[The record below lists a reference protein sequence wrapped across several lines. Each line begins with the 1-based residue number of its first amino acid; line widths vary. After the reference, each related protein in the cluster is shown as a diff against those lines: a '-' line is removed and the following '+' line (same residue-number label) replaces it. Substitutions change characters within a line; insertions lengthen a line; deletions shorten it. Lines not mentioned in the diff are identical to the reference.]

1 MNATPIG
8 RISRI
13 SFFTDMTRADAPVI
27 PLGFILEAAWPDQA
41 RWLGL
46 IGRTRLTRPELDK
59 INLTTWPDLCA
70 PFALLDSLFEKGW
83 QSAWGEAGYSIQK
96 DWSRSAFSV
105 KTDDYPAVGTLTA
118 DTSEEWTATSD
129 VLCTQ
134 LNALHVKLGPILI
147 ARPIPP
153 RASPAPP
160 ITRPIESR
168 TRVGMPEALAA

>member
-1 MNATPIG
+1 MSATPVG

-46 IGRTRLTRPELDK
+46 IGRTRLTPLELDK
-59 INLTTWPDLCA
+59 INLITWPDLRA
-70 PFALLDSLFEKGW
+70 PFALLDNLFEKGW
-83 QSAWGEAGYSIQK
+83 QSAWGEAGHSIQK

-105 KTDDYPAVGTLTA
+105 DTDDHPITTLTA
-118 DTSEEWTATSD
+118 DTPEAWTATSE
-129 VLCTQ
+129 VLCAL
-134 LNALHVKLGPILI
+134 LNALHVKLGPALV
-147 ARPIPP
+147 AKPTPL
-153 RASPAPP
+153 RAPAAPL

>member
-1 MNATPIG
+1 MTSTPVG

-27 PLGFILEAAWPDQA
+27 PLGFILEAAWPNQA

-46 IGRTRLTRPELDK
+46 IGRTRLTPLELDR
-59 INLTTWPDLCA
+59 INLTTWPDLRA
-70 PFALLDSLFEKGW
+70 PFGLLDSLFEKGW

-96 DWSRSAFSV
+96 DWSRSAFNV
-105 KTDDYPAVGTLTA
+105 DTDDHSIGTLTA
-118 DTSEEWTATSD
+118 ETPEAWTATSD

-147 ARPIPP
+147 AQPTPL
-153 RASPAPP
+153 RASSAPP